1 MFVLNTLPPYCQGI
15 VSRLIQTLKMDDS
28 GKIAKKKAEFF
39 PPFKE
44 FFNDINVT
52 KQLEFRPP
60 SERISDNET
69 SKLLHPLVSCK
80 ANDMIF
86 SSLSSKDGNYSHEK
100 NEKSVNFSIA
110 KSNFD
115 RELLATL

>member
-1 MFVLNTLPPYCQGI
+1 MFVLNTLPPYRQGI
-15 VSRLIQTLKMDDS
+15 VYRLIQTLKMDDS

-39 PPFKE
+39 LPFKE
-44 FFNDINVT
+44 FFNDIYET

-69 SKLLHPLVSCK
+69 SKLLHHLVSCK

-86 SSLSSKDGNYSHEK
+86 SSLSSKDWNYSHEK

-110 KSNFD
+110 KSNFKG
-115 RELLATL
+115 